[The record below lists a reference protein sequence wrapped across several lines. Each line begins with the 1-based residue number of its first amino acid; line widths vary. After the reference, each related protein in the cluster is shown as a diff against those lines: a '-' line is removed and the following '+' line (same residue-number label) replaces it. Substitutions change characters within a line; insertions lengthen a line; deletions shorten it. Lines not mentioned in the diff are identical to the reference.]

1 MILKGDTGCMLLR
14 KAPFGCFT
22 PLGPPF
28 SWFLPKW
35 CAANTKFTKNHYF
48 MNRSVRR
55 HLNKYEKYFLKF
67 FWVSVYTLGGPEM
80 VKKLEFLHFCRILD
94 VFGHFNQYNHEKS
107 TKIKVILK
115 ICVIKFRKSTNTPG
129 GNSFSDHHRGSNAKI
144 LSKIMPKN

>member
-1 MILKGDTGCMLLR
+1 
-14 KAPFGCFT
+14 
-22 PLGPPF
+22 
-28 SWFLPKW
+28 
-35 CAANTKFTKNHYF
+35 

-55 HLNKYEKYFLKF
+55 HLNKYKKYFLKF

-107 TKIKVILK
+107 TKIKVILE
-115 ICVIKFRKSTNTPG
+115 ICVIKFRKSTNTSG

-144 LSKIMPKN
+144 LSKKGRKFSISQFSSIEICRTPIKNIPNKLVYYTHEMD